1 MKAAQS
7 MAKSYELKKMR
18 PTTLRDQYMIS
29 NDRNNDSENDRI
41 SKINRSNKNTFSN
54 WDERQY
60 YNKNVIIISPVEA
73 EGKLQCLTIFKCT
86 CQLYLDHYEC
96 VHTVAMSIA
105 KNVLPKALSMH
116 IPIGL
121 KRSAGRPVKAVK
133 GALNK
138 QSNTKVNRRFDSNDG
153 PPNQSNILLDK
164 STLKGNNSNTDI

>member
-1 MKAAQS
+1 
-7 MAKSYELKKMR
+7 
-18 PTTLRDQYMIS
+18 
-29 NDRNNDSENDRI
+29 
-41 SKINRSNKNTFSN
+41 
-54 WDERQY
+54 
-60 YNKNVIIISPVEA
+60 
-73 EGKLQCLTIFKCT
+73 
-86 CQLYLDHYEC
+86 
-96 VHTVAMSIA
+96 
-105 KNVLPKALSMH
+105 MH